1 MSENVPSLS
10 DAEVLNRDV
19 CVYAL
24 DDGHLTAVAGVV
36 TQARDGDFTLRTT
49 GSQVLR
55 PGGVAV
61 MRVRTPDGVFRGRV
75 EIGDVGDFV
84 ARVRLLEPMRPTER
98 RAHARADIV
107 VRFLVRRLPAGHDG
121 GRVSRHLSLVP
132 EQSPWIT
139 DEIVLSASGMRAVL
153 PGEWRVRD
161 RVEMRLLVPGPAG
174 GNHLVLR
181 GEIVRDFA
189 DDNPREVAVRFI
201 DVDPATRL
209 ELVDIVDR
217 ARLAD
222 FLELES

>member
-24 DDGHLTAVAGVV
+24 DDGHLTAVSGVV
-36 TQARDGDFTLRTT
+36 TQARGGDFTLRTT
-49 GSQVLR
+49 GTQVLR
-55 PGGVAV
+55 SGGVAV
-61 MRVRTPDGVFRGRV
+61 MRVRTAEGVFRGRV
-75 EIGDVGDFV
+75 EVGEVGDFV

-98 RAHARADIV
+98 RAHARTDIV
-107 VRFLVRRLPAGHDG
+107 VRFLARRLPAGQEG
-121 GRVSRHLSLVP
+121 ARVARHLSLVP
-132 EQSPWIT
+132 HAAPWIT
-139 DEIVLSASGMRAVL
+139 DEIVLSASGMRAAL
-153 PGEWRVRD
+153 PGEWHVGD
-161 RVEMRLLVPGPAG
+161 RAEIRLHVPGPAG

-181 GEIVRDFA
+181 GEVVRGLA
-189 DDNPREVAVRFI
+189 DEDPRDVALRFL
-201 DVDPATRL
+201 DLDPATRL